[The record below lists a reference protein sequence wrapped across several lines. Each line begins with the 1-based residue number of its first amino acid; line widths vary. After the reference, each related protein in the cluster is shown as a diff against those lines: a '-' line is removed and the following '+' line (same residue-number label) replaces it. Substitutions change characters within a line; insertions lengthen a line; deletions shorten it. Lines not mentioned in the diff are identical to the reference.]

1 MDDLGEKLNSIL
13 GNPEMMAQITALA
26 QQMGQAAPTS
36 PPPPPPENDG
46 PGVDMA
52 LLSKLANAA
61 GSLGVDHDQ
70 RALLQAL
77 VPYISG
83 ERIGRLEKAMRAAKL
98 ASLATTFLGSGILS
112 QTGR

>member
-1 MDDLGEKLNSIL
+1 MDDFEEKLNFLL
-13 GNPEMMAQITALA
+13 GNPEMLAQITALA
-26 QQMGQAAPTS
+26 QQMGQAAPTT
-36 PPPPPPENDG
+36 PPPPPPKNEG

-52 LLSKLANAA
+52 LFSKLANAA

-77 VPYISG
+77 GPYIST

-98 ASLATTFLGSGILS
+98 ASLATTLLGSGILS